1 MQKKKKKKR
10 LLNSWYIK
18 LLKVEILFII
28 DVNNLFILEP
38 SIYTE
43 FDNKKFYWDPDSGS
57 VIYLN
62 KNNIEDEIIKKLQ
75 NYKIDITN
83 EIEMIKYLK
92 KYKEFHLHLDK

>member
-1 MQKKKKKKR
+1 MFFTYIVSKKKKKKSE

-38 SIYTE
+38 TIHTE

-62 KNNIEDEIIKKLQ
+62 KNNIEDEIIKKTSKLQ
-75 NYKIDITN
+75 NWYYKWN
-83 EIEMIKYLK
+83 WN
-92 KYKEFHLHLDK
+92 DKIS

>member
-1 MQKKKKKKR
+1 MFQKKKKKKSE

-38 SIYTE
+38 TIHTE

-62 KNNIEDEIIKKLQ
+62 KNNIEDEIIKKTSKLQ
-75 NYKIDITN
+75 NWYYKWN
-83 EIEMIKYLK
+83 WN
-92 KYKEFHLHLDK
+92 DKIS